1 MKNDFGKEL
10 KGLPPEVVAEL
21 EDHLASTYEAHVA
34 AGRGEEDAR
43 RRTLAEF
50 GDLRLVARQMT
61 GMAVNPIWGRRRV
74 PKAVRWGVAG
84 WLGFGLACLGRLC
97 THGDPTYVTVGTCLL
112 VGMTGCGL
120 AMGLLR
126 LRESMRRWMV
136 GYLMA
141 VGVVMVVSAATSGSV
156 LPIAAGWFPVLSM
169 AAVGSAWVLT
179 RRSIRQS
186 FL

>member
-1 MKNDFGKEL
+1 MNRHFADDL
-10 KGLPPEVVAEL
+10 KGLPTEVAAEL

-34 AGRGEEDAR
+34 AGCGEEEAR
-43 RRTLAEF
+43 QRTLAGF
-50 GDLRLVARQMT
+50 GDLRSVAGQMT
-61 GMAVNPIWGRRRV
+61 GMAVHPLWGRRRV
-74 PKAVRWGVAG
+74 PTAVRWVVAG

-97 THGDPTYVTVGTCLL
+97 THGDPTYVTVGSCLL
-112 VGMTGCGL
+112 VGLTACGL

-136 GYLMA
+136 GYLAA
-141 VGVVMVVSAATSGSV
+141 VAVVMVVSAATSGAV
-156 LPIAAGWFPVLSM
+156 LPIAAGWFPVLSI
-169 AAVGSAWVLT
+169 AAAGSAWVLT

>member
-1 MKNDFGKEL
+1 MNNDVGNSL
-10 KGLPPEVVAEL
+10 KGLPPEVAAEL
-21 EDHLASTYEAHVA
+21 EDHLASTFEAHVA
-34 AGRGEEDAR
+34 AGFGEDDAR

-50 GDLRLVARQMT
+50 GDLRAVAGQMT
-61 GMAVNPIWGRRRV
+61 GIAVHPIWGRRRV
-74 PKAVRWGVAG
+74 PKAVRWVVAG
-84 WLGFGLACLGRLC
+84 WVAFGLACLGRLC

-112 VGMTGCGL
+112 VGTTGCVL

-126 LRESMRRWMV
+126 LRESMRRWML
-136 GYLMA
+136 GYLVIM
-141 VGVVMVVSAATSGSV
+141 GVVMVVSAATSGAV

-169 AAVGSAWVLT
+169 AAAGSAWVLT